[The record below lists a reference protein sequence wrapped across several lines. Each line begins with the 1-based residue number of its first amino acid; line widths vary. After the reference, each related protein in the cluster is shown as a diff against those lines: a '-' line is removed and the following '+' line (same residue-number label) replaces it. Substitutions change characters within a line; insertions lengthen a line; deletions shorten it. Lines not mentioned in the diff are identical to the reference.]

1 MNKYFTF
8 YTVTEQSDLSENMTS
23 WYANK
28 RDAQKYCNKLNKET
42 KEEYSHDGLWTDDLL
57 IEVETVEIPK
67 GKKSLLNWLNNYYTS

>member
-23 WYANK
+23 RYAFEH
-28 RDAQKYCNKLNKET
+28 RVY
-42 KEEYSHDGLWTDDLL
+42 YDGLWTDDLL

-67 GKKSLLNWLNNYYTS
+67 GKKSLLNWLNNYFTS